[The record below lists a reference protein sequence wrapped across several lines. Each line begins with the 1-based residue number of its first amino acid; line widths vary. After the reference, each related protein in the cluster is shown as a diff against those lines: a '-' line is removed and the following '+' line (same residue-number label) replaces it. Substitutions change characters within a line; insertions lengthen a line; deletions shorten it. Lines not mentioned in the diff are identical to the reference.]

1 MGPGPPIRHEVL
13 EDISLTING
22 DTSCALMGPS
32 GSGKSSLLN
41 VLTGRALLY
50 GEVSGRLFANGEL
63 IPEGIEA
70 KCKNATGFVPQDDV
84 MHTNLTV
91 YENVYF
97 SARLRLPP
105 DTKAQ
110 DVVDT
115 VEQVL
120 KDVGI
125 WHVKDT
131 PVGNADLRGI
141 SGGQRKR
148 ASIAMELVGRPSV
161 LFLDEPTSGL
171 DASAAHSIITRLS
184 FMMELQQSWAWA
196 LLGRVALLSV
206 MVVENSVVFEPSFQ
220 SQLLPAANANTPQ
233 SQADLRQVSAA
244 LHQYCRDPPTSL
256 EDLSLLRSSRFTG
269 NGWLPGLLWPS
280 A

>member
-1 MGPGPPIRHEVL
+1 MWGSPWELLARPQLGPTFWLPGSGFGDLSRHFRHEVL
-13 EDISLTING
+13 EDISLKIEG
-22 DTSCALMGPS
+22 DSSCALMGPS

-84 MHTNLTV
+84 MHTDLTV

-105 DTKAQ
+105 DTEAR

-131 PVGNADLRGI
+131 PVGNADQRGI

-171 DASAAHSIITRLS
+171 DASAAHSIITPLS
-184 FMMELQQSWAWA
+184 FMMELGHA
-196 LLGRVALLSV
+196 
-206 MVVENSVVFEPSFQ
+206 
-220 SQLLPAANANTPQ
+220 T
-233 SQADLRQVSAA
+233 VSR
-244 LHQYCRDPPTSL
+244 L
-256 EDLSLLRSSRFTG
+256 F
-269 NGWLPGLLWPS
+269 
-280 A
+280 

>member
-1 MGPGPPIRHEVL
+1 MALGLVSLSVELAGFCGQPLFSSHKQVHKRCGAISVRPLRDARTAWHVLSARECGAHSGNISKGSALDQRLFGCKCIPGPEPAFRHEVL
-13 EDISLTING
+13 EDISLKIDG
-22 DTSCALMGPS
+22 DSSCALMGPS

-50 GEVSGRLFANGEL
+50 GEVSGRLFANGEP

-70 KCKNATGFVPQDDV
+70 KCKNAAGFVPQDDV

-105 DTKAQ
+105 DTEAR

-184 FMMELQQSWAWA
+184 
-196 LLGRVALLSV
+196 
-206 MVVENSVVFEPSFQ
+206 
-220 SQLLPAANANTPQ
+220 
-233 SQADLRQVSAA
+233 SAM
-244 LHQYCRDPPTSL
+244 
-256 EDLSLLRSSRFTG
+256 
-269 NGWLPGLLWPS
+269 
-280 A
+280 

>member
-1 MGPGPPIRHEVL
+1 MTPWKKAREVL
-13 EDISLTING
+13 RDISLKISG
-22 DTSCALMGPS
+22 DSSCALMGPS

-70 KCKNATGFVPQDDV
+70 RSKNATGFVPQDDV

-105 DTKAQ
+105 ATQAQ
-110 DVVDT
+110 ELDAT

-120 KDVGI
+120 KDVQI

-131 PVGNADLRGI
+131 PIGNAELRGI

-148 ASIAMELVGRPSV
+148 ASIAMELVGRPSI
-161 LFLDEPTSGL
+161 LFLDEPTTGL
-171 DASAAHSIITRLS
+171 DASAAHSIIKRL
-184 FMMELQQSWAWA
+184 
-196 LLGRVALLSV
+196 G
-206 MVVENSVVFEPSFQ
+206 P
-220 SQLLPAANANTPQ
+220 
-233 SQADLRQVSAA
+233 
-244 LHQYCRDPPTSL
+244 
-256 EDLSLLRSSRFTG
+256 
-269 NGWLPGLLWPS
+269 
-280 A
+280 